1 MFRDGGGADTGD
13 GAFEEWRLSE
23 DDFDPGHLIHF
34 NFVFKILNVTKIKQL
49 LEFNCFLM

>member
-23 DDFDPGHLIHF
+23 DDFGACHVIHF
-34 NFVFKILNVTKIKQL
+34 NFVLRILECDKN
-49 LEFNCFLM
+49 